1 MSICFVYEVIKVHL
15 SSEMSLFFLLLPRN
29 CSALNHKE
37 EQKASNLCA
46 LCDFLVVFVVKSR
59 MA

>member
-1 MSICFVYEVIKVHL
+1 MQRRRKD
-15 SSEMSLFFLLLPRN
+15 
-29 CSALNHKE
+29 HKE